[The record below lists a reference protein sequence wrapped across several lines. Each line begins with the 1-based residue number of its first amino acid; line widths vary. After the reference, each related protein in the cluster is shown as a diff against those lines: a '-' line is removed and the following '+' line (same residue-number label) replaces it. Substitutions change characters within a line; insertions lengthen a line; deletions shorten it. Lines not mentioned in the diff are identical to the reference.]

1 MKNTEFWL
9 EQLVRV
15 GIFEKVKAIANQP
28 VTPVKSAAVT
38 TTVIDESDHLSNSLS
53 VTVMD
58 NMFMKIDEV
67 SQGSV
72 DYNSYF

>member
-1 MKNTEFWL
+1 MKNTDFWL

-15 GIFEKVKAIANQP
+15 GIFEKVEAIANQP
-28 VTPVKSAAVT
+28 VTPVKGNAVT
-38 TTVIDESDHLSNSLS
+38 TMVIDESGRISSSLS

-58 NMFMKIDEV
+58 NMFLKADEV

-72 DYNSYF
+72 DYNLCS